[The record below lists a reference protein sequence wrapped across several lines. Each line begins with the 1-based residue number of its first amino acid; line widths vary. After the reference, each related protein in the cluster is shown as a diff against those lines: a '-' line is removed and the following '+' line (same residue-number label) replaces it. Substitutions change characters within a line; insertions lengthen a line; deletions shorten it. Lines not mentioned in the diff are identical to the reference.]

1 MKRMPKRFFV
11 TLIIA
16 VISVVA
22 IVFYIH
28 SSKYQH
34 TDDAYLESHM
44 VSVAP
49 KVTGQ
54 IIEVYID
61 DNDKVKAGDL
71 VAKID
76 PVDYKIRYE
85 ELDAQYEKTL
95 LQQNVAKANLKA
107 ANSEIEL
114 AQKDLNRYKKL
125 YEAGAVSKQTLDS
138 QQTKYDMALARQ
150 NQAQNDIFS
159 NAKNKVADAD
169 LKRIKSQKDMA
180 KLNLSYTNIYAPQD
194 GYVTNKRV
202 EKGAYVQKGQALFT
216 LVSEETWVVANFK
229 ESQLKD
235 MKVGQEVEIK
245 IDTFGNKVFKGKV
258 DSIQKT
264 SGAKSS
270 LFPPENAVGS
280 FVKIVQRI
288 PVKIVFTEKIDTNKY
303 QLAAGMSC
311 VPKVKVK

>member
-11 TLIIA
+11 ALIIA

-61 DNDKVKAGDL
+61 DNDKVKAGEL

-114 AQKDLNRYKKL
+114 AKKDLNRYKKL
-125 YEAGAVSKQTLDS
+125 YNIT
-138 QQTKYDMALARQ
+138 Q
-150 NQAQNDIFS
+150 NCMKPVQFQ
-159 NAKNKVADAD
+159 
-169 LKRIKSQKDMA
+169 
-180 KLNLSYTNIYAPQD
+180 
-194 GYVTNKRV
+194 NKR
-202 EKGAYVQKGQALFT
+202 LI
-216 LVSEETWVVANFK
+216 ANKQNMIWHLPDKIRRKMTFF
-229 ESQLKD
+229 QMLK
-235 MKVGQEVEIK
+235 IK
-245 IDTFGNKVFKGKV
+245 LLMQI
-258 DSIQKT
+258 
-264 SGAKSS
+264 
-270 LFPPENAVGS
+270 
-280 FVKIVQRI
+280 
-288 PVKIVFTEKIDTNKY
+288 
-303 QLAAGMSC
+303 
-311 VPKVKVK
+311 